1 MDGPLKGI
9 RALDF
14 GMAAVGPI
22 AAEYLGELG
31 ADVIKVESPSGDI
44 VRRGKPTMRGMGH
57 TFLGNNLTKRGIVLD
72 LKQEEDR
79 AVALELVATVDIVV
93 ENFRSPEV
101 MERLGL
107 GYARLAAANP
117 RIIYLQ
123 SSAYGPRGPMHGMT
137 SNDWFAQASGGATS
151 VNGRPGGQG
160 EFSRGTS
167 ALDWVGAFFNL
178 EALLIALYVRERTG
192 RGMML
197 EMSQYQSVITAGTT
211 RIAEYFA
218 TGQPPHPLGSART
231 NIVPDQAFAAADA
244 MITVSVPHDG
254 FWPKLCAAIDREDL
268 ATDPR
273 FATGTARV
281 QQREALIPLLEET
294 FAKRPAADWVKR
306 LRDNG
311 VPVAE
316 LQKERTLSASLLAH
330 PQVQAAGMMSV
341 IDTPWGDMATAEP
354 HWRFDRT
361 RARITR
367 PSPAQ
372 GEHQEEVLREA
383 GVAPRAAAAT

>member
-22 AAEYLGELG
+22 SAEYLGELG

-44 VRRGKPTMRGMGH
+44 VRRGKPTMRGMSH

-72 LKQEEDR
+72 LKQERDQ
-79 AVALELVATVDIVV
+79 AIALKLVATADIVI

-101 MERLGL
+101 FERLGL
-107 GYARLAAANP
+107 GYARMAAINP
-117 RIIYLQ
+117 RVIYLQ

-151 VNGRPGGQG
+151 VNGRPGGPG

-178 EALLIALYVRERTG
+178 EALLVALYVRERTG

-218 TGQPPHPLGSART
+218 TGEAPHPLGSARP
-231 NIVPDQAFAAADA
+231 NIVPDQAFATADTT
-244 MITVSVPHDG
+244 ITVSVPHDG
-254 FWPKLCAAIDREDL
+254 FWPRLCAAIERPEW
-268 ATDPR
+268 AMDPR
-273 FATGTARV
+273 FATNTDRV
-281 QQREALIPLLEET
+281 QHREVLIPLLEQV
-294 FAKRPAADWVKR
+294 FAECTAADWVRR
-306 LRDNG
+306 LRESG
-311 VPVAE
+311 VPVGT

-330 PQVQAAGMMSV
+330 PQIQAEGLMSV
-341 IDTPWGDMATAEP
+341 LDTPWGDMATAEP
-354 HWRFDRT
+354 HWRFDKT
-361 RARITR
+361 RACISR
-367 PSPAQ
+367 PSPAL
-372 GEHQEEVLREA
+372 GEHQEEVLREIDL
-383 GVAPRAAAAT
+383 VPEPTATH